1 MKNKNPKV
9 PKKHYFPIPNNFTK
23 FNDAEIDEYA
33 SQLHGQILE
42 ALGESEMNPDHIA
55 IVGSSFVGLIEGEE
69 RITNVAN
76 FMNSRLVAGKLKCK
90 TSWCAAC
97 KTKTLSAGDNPLAHV
112 VQISLP
118 LILDLM
124 ELIEIDWQWEDPK
137 GEWAKSHGNANDRFQ
152 ELVDKK
158 SRPNFV
164 IRPVKIK
171 RMKVVG
177 SDGQEI
183 SRENCYICHSTENLT
198 HAGLL
203 MVCNSCLKF
212 NIWVDTKS
220 PDLMPA
226 YAQVAELLADNFPDS
241 ELRIHAMGP
250 KAEFTLFFNNEL
262 LLTVND
268 IGWTYSTG
276 DRSGTWAGII
286 EGSVES
292 ITESILQK
300 FADRDFLVY
309 HPSRARGSKT
319 SEQKRRINKRL
330 NLIRPK
336 KEKND

>member
-1 MKNKNPKV
+1 MPLNSCDTGSILLLKKV
-9 PKKHYFPIPNNFTK
+9 NNT
-23 FNDAEIDEYA
+23 
-33 SQLHGQILE
+33 
-42 ALGESEMNPDHIA
+42 
-55 IVGSSFVGLIEGEE
+55 VGF
-69 RITNVAN
+69 
-76 FMNSRLVAGKLKCK
+76 
-90 TSWCAAC
+90 
-97 KTKTLSAGDNPLAHV
+97 
-112 VQISLP
+112 
-118 LILDLM
+118 
-124 ELIEIDWQWEDPK
+124 
-137 GEWAKSHGNANDRFQ
+137 
-152 ELVDKK
+152 
-158 SRPNFV
+158 
-164 IRPVKIK
+164 
-171 RMKVVG
+171 
-177 SDGQEI
+177 
-183 SRENCYICHSTENLT
+183 
-198 HAGLL
+198 
-203 MVCNSCLKF
+203 CNSCLKF

-241 ELRIHAMGP
+241 ELRIHATGP

-319 SEQKRRINKRL
+319 SEQKRRINKRR